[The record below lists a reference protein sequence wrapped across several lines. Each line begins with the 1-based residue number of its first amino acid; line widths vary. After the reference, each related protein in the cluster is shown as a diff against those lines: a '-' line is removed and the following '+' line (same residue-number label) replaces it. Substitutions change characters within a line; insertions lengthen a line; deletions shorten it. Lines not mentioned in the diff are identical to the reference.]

1 MDKEKVYKENIEQN
15 GDKLLMMIVA
25 EECGELIQV
34 VSKLYRFRNTDMD
47 CSGKWYHKYHKEFLR
62 QHLIEEMADVTVMLE
77 QLQRMYNI
85 TDDDIN
91 KWKES
96 KIERL
101 AKRLGIEEEE
111 K

>member
-25 EECGELIQV
+25 EECGELIQA
-34 VSKLYRFRNTDMD
+34 VSKLYRFRNTNMNYSD
-47 CSGKWYHKYHKEFLR
+47 KWYHKEFLK

-91 KWKES
+91 KWRES

-101 AKRLGIEEEE
+101 AKRLGEE